1 MPIFSR
7 VFEPQVLAVLTR
19 QMAVFP
25 QNKSLLG
32 PDGYGEYAYPRTP
45 VSVTTPPARD
55 LGFPSGFQ
63 RQRRITRRLSIKPR
77 ALPLS
82 YNQEM
87 INSLPP
93 LCFPGKNLSLYLQ
106 YVAPFQNFHASLNS
120 VCKGWLKMLS
130 LKTDSL
136 YTQVSFNTY

>member
-45 VSVTTPPARD
+45 VTTPPARD

-93 LCFPGKNLSLYLQ
+93 LCFPGKIHSLYLLCP
-106 YVAPFQNFHASLNS
+106 VLFS
-120 VCKGWLKMLS
+120 
-130 LKTDSL
+130 
-136 YTQVSFNTY
+136 